1 MRRRKESQEAEY
13 HNLKESM
20 ATGCTEEETCIERTA
35 DRGNREEGKR
45 KVRELSSLKRT
56 EMDERKSKG
65 RRKSRQRNGRKEVD
79 RGEHRWNGCG
89 SETGKDERK
98 QTESQVSEP
107 RRNA

>member
-1 MRRRKESQEAEY
+1 
-13 HNLKESM
+13 M
-20 ATGCTEEETCIERTA
+20 ATGCTKEETCIERTA
-35 DRGNREEGKR
+35 DRGKREEGKR
-45 KVRELSSLKRT
+45 KVKELSNQKRA
-56 EMDERKSKG
+56 EADERK
-65 RRKSRQRNGRKEVD
+65 RKASRKTRQRNGRKEVD